1 MSKIGL
7 PAYGLGRMDYLRGK
21 LKGRSQDRY
30 LQGGGS
36 QEGRYQAMSV
46 HIHEKAQAKL
56 ATPVTRHCNS
66 IVVDQSVDRI
76 LAKQYITINEQVIT
90 VYLTKTAG

>member
-1 MSKIGL
+1 MWYIKSKTKLKQKTMIKIGL

-36 QEGRYQAMSV
+36 QEGRYQAMSIHV
-46 HIHEKAQAKL
+46 HEKAQA
-56 ATPVTRHCNS
+56 
-66 IVVDQSVDRI
+66 
-76 LAKQYITINEQVIT
+76 
-90 VYLTKTAG
+90 